1 MRMTYR
7 TENRIQEIRR
17 RTRIYRKRREKRTFS
32 LLTMCSLF
40 LLCGIGG
47 LLNTVQPPGV
57 STVTDGYGALL
68 LRQGAEGYI
77 VVGVAAFAVGTALTI
92 LCIRYRER
100 ASARSKSEN
109 ETEN

>member
-1 MRMTYR
+1 MTDK
-7 TENRIQEIRR
+7 TANRIQEIHR

-68 LRQGAEGYI
+68 LRHGAEGYI
-77 VVGVAAFAVGTALTI
+77 VVGVAAFAVGASLTI
-92 LCIRYRER
+92 LCIRYRR
-100 ASARSKSEN
+100 RSRPESEN